1 MNENLELVKK
11 SYENKEYFN
20 CMSILKE
27 KLSDSSEY
35 YYYLGLCQKDLGNMQ
50 DAQNSFEKSFFLD
63 SSNKNSS
70 NALGN
75 IHYNRNEYKE
85 CLNYFLNTIKLDP
98 NNIVANSYVGNAL
111 VGMGRLVE
119 GKSHLSVALE
129 NEKDPKFQAILL
141 TNLGNCVAR
150 LDDIEGSII
159 YFERAISL
167 FPEGVSSFTTSIGLD
182 VHTISLYLLY
192 YNLSLSYERLKLSG
206 AIDHK
211 KAINFL
217 EKALSYE
224 NLAYQNG
231 LNPYDARLEL
241 SLNQLTVGNFKDGWK
256 EFENRWHTDRLFN
269 VFEKHL
275 SIGDGNFEGKDVLV
289 YAEQG
294 FGDSIQFVRY
304 LKLLKQRNPKRI
316 IVVAHKPLIKLFSTM
331 PEIDEIVASGE
342 PHSLFDYNIPE
353 LSFPFVFNTDVD
365 TVPCEIPYF
374 NIKQEDVDYWGSK
387 LPKGFKIGICW
398 SGDPKSHLTDY
409 IRIENEKRNIALE
422 QIDNLLKIPNVN
434 IISLQKE
441 DRKNEL
447 ANYPNVINVM
457 NEVNDYYDTAAII
470 SNLDLVVTVDTSVAH
485 VAGSLG
491 KKVFMLS
498 RWRGCWR
505 WGTKEL
511 CLAKKW
517 YPTVE
522 IYRETEYNNWNPII
536 NILTDDVKKI
546 IP

>member
-256 EFENRWHTDRLFN
+256 EFENRWHTDRLFK

>member
-11 SYENKEYFN
+11 TYENKEYFN

-35 YYYLGLCQKDLGNMQ
+35 YYYLGLCQKDLGNIQ
-50 DAQNSFEKSFFLD
+50 DAQSSFEKSFFLD
-63 SSNKNSS
+63 PSNKNSS

-98 NNIVANSYVGNAL
+98 NNVVANSYVGNAL
-111 VGMGRLVE
+111 VGMGRLSE
-119 GKSHLSVALE
+119 GKTHLAIALE

-150 LDDIEGSII
+150 LDDILGSIT

-192 YNLSLSYERLKLSG
+192 YNLALSYERLKLSG
-206 AIDHK
+206 VIDNK
-211 KAINFL
+211 KAIEFL

-231 LNPYDARLEL
+231 LNPYDAHLEL

-256 EFENRWHTDRLFN
+256 EFENRWHTDRLFK

-275 SIGDGNFEGKDVLV
+275 SIGDGNFEGKNVLV

-294 FGDSIQFVRY
+294 FGDSIQFIRY

-342 PHSLFDYNIPE
+342 SHSLFDYNIPE
-353 LSFPFVFNTDVD
+353 LSFPFVFNTDID
-365 TVPCEIPYF
+365 TIPCEIPYF
-374 NIKQEDVDYWGSK
+374 SIKQEDVDYWGSK

-422 QIDNLLKIPNVN
+422 QIDNLLKIPNLN

-447 ANYPNVINVM
+447 VNYPNVINVM

-485 VAGSLG
+485 VAASLG

-536 NILTDDVKKI
+536 NILTEDVKKI

>member
-1 MNENLELVKK
+1 M
-11 SYENKEYFN
+11 
-20 CMSILKE
+20 
-27 KLSDSSEY
+27 
-35 YYYLGLCQKDLGNMQ
+35 
-50 DAQNSFEKSFFLD
+50 
-63 SSNKNSS
+63 
-70 NALGN
+70 
-75 IHYNRNEYKE
+75 
-85 CLNYFLNTIKLDP
+85 
-98 NNIVANSYVGNAL
+98 
-111 VGMGRLVE
+111 
-119 GKSHLSVALE
+119 
-129 NEKDPKFQAILL
+129 
-141 TNLGNCVAR
+141 
-150 LDDIEGSII
+150 
-159 YFERAISL
+159 
-167 FPEGVSSFTTSIGLD
+167 
-182 VHTISLYLLY
+182 LY

-256 EFENRWHTDRLFN
+256 EFENRWHTDRLFK